1 MGILKKLAM
10 TAGIIL
16 IAIIAVLF
24 VGLHLVSQDLG
35 GTIYLSKTP
44 GDNITS
50 EIVEISEDDF
60 QRYPP
65 LRELFKNIDPDG
77 GEFISSV
84 RVQGKATDEIMS
96 KYSVEDCGEGGH
108 KYKVIYWNGSYYSL
122 LIARS

>member
-1 MGILKKLAM
+1 MIVS
-10 TAGIIL
+10 
-16 IAIIAVLF
+16 VLF

-35 GTIYLSKTP
+35 GTIYLSETP

-60 QRYPP
+60 QRYPQ
-65 LRELFKNIDPDG
+65 LRELFENIDPDG

-84 RVQGKATDEIMS
+84 RVQGKAIDEIRS
-96 KYSVEDCGEGGH
+96 KYAVEDCIEGGH
-108 KYKVIYWNGSYYSL
+108 KYKVMYWNESYYGL